1 MRTTVELQDDHRAQ
15 LMELA
20 ARRGEK
26 GFSRLLAEALEG
38 YFAKEHALEEKRRR
52 VLRLRGVLSDEEAAG
67 LRATC
72 QEIREF
78 WR

>member
-1 MRTTVELQDDHRAQ
+1 MRTTIEISNEHRAQ

-26 GFSRLLAEALEG
+26 GFSSLVAEALSQYLMGLNNRVQLRE
-38 YFAKEHALEEKRRR
+38 KALAT
-52 VLRLRGVLSDEEAAG
+52 RGSLSEDDADAI
-67 LRATC
+67 RDVVKS
-72 QEIREF
+72 IRES

>member
-1 MRTTVELQDDHRAQ
+1 MRTTIEISNEHRAQ

-26 GFSRLLAEALEG
+26 GFSGLVAEALSQYLMGLNDRVQLRER
-38 YFAKEHALEEKRRR
+38 ALAT
-52 VLRLRGVLSDEEAAG
+52 RGSLSADDADA
-67 LRATC
+67 
-72 QEIREF
+72 IREVVKGIRES